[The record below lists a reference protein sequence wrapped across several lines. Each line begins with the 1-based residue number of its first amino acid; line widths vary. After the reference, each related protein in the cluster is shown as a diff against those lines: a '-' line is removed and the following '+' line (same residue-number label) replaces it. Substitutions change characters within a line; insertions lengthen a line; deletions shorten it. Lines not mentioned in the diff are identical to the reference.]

1 MRALDL
7 AGTTGGPSWNSPP
20 SCVGKR
26 RWAFAQGPTPGTHR
40 PPVSARDGGHSPRV
54 PRLELTAL
62 LCRQETVGIRPGSHA
77 WERRVAFQFG
87 TGTSPLECQVA
98 LTAKMQALVSRFLLS
113 SVDSPGHRAHFAHR
127 SRSPGGL
134 PPPYLPSP
142 RCAEN
147 RGWMGR
153 GTSGAPAHT
162 PPALRSSAG
171 DPRGISA
178 HIMEPSSSLLGN
190 HQPIFLNDHKRS
202 EM

>member
-1 MRALDL
+1 MLESSRS
-7 AGTTGGPSWNSPP
+7 SWDH
-20 SCVGKR
+20 R
-26 RWAFAQGPTPGTHR
+26 RPI
-40 PPVSARDGGHSPRV
+40 
-54 PRLELTAL
+54 LELTSL
-62 LCRQETVGIRPGSHA
+62 LCRQERMGIRPGSHA
-77 WERRVAFQFG
+77 WERTIAFQFG
-87 TGTSPLECQVA
+87 IGTSLLKRQVA
-98 LTAKMQALVSRFLLS
+98 LTAKTQALVPRFLLS
-113 SVDSPGHRAHFAHR
+113 SIDSPGHRAHFTHR

-153 GTSGAPAHT
+153 GTSGAPART

-171 DPRGISA
+171 DPRGINA

-202 EM
+202 EMCAHKAGP